1 MTPRLC
7 CDERPVG
14 VAPDFFNKADTLKE
28 WNLLTRGWED
38 GFARDRWEVENQ
50 AFGDTY
56 PNQFNPD
63 FEDDLHMER
72 ERDRLSLEEWRGFM
86 LKGIHRAVLSFQATG
101 KRAGILSVKLPGKP
115 VVSAKV
121 ELKSIV
127 LTPSKRS
134 VQIDRQGKAF
144 PVVFMPV
151 TKNEWGLKKEVP
163 DDVKDVI
170 ESVDGLFYLDRMTG
184 AGIEEGFNLYV
195 LQGEKIPKNAI
206 GEAVKG
212 RAYITTAPLPKDEDD
227 KPKIDRR
234 PKRPAPPGQRQA
246 VLGEGFDVSG
256 N

>member
-1 MTPRLC
+1 M
-7 CDERPVG
+7 
-14 VAPDFFNKADTLKE
+14 A
-28 WNLLTRGWED
+28 
-38 GFARDRWEVENQ
+38 
-50 AFGDTY
+50 
-56 PNQFNPD
+56 
-63 FEDDLHMER
+63 
-72 ERDRLSLEEWRGFM
+72 
-86 LKGIHRAVLSFQATG
+86 KGLQRAVLSFQATE

-115 VVSAKV
+115 VVSARV

-134 VQIDRQGKAF
+134 VQIDRKGKAF

-163 DDVKDVI
+163 DDVRDVI

>member
-1 MTPRLC
+1 L
-7 CDERPVG
+7 E
-14 VAPDFFNKADTLKE
+14 
-28 WNLLTRGWED
+28 ED
-38 GFARDRWEVENQ
+38 LQN
-50 AFGDTY
+50 
-56 PNQFNPD
+56 
-63 FEDDLHMER
+63 ER
-72 ERDRLSLEEWRGFM
+72 ELERLSFEEWKTYM
-86 LKGIHRAVLSFQATG
+86 AKGLQRAVLSFQATG

-151 TKNEWGLKKEVP
+151 TKNEWDLKKEVLEG
-163 DDVKDVI
+163 VRDVI

-195 LQGEKIPKNAI
+195 PQGEKIPKNAI

-212 RAYITTAPLPKDEDD
+212 RTYITTAPLPKDEDD

-246 VLGEGFDVSG
+246 ALGDDYGVSG

>member
-1 MTPRLC
+1 M
-7 CDERPVG
+7 E
-14 VAPDFFNKADTLKE
+14 
-28 WNLLTRGWED
+28 ED
-38 GFARDRWEVENQ
+38 LQN
-50 AFGDTY
+50 
-56 PNQFNPD
+56 
-63 FEDDLHMER
+63 ER
-72 ERDRLSLEEWRGFM
+72 ELERLSFEEWKTYM
-86 LKGIHRAVLSFQATG
+86 AKGLQRAVLSFQATG

-115 VVSAKV
+115 VVSAEV

-151 TKNEWGLKKEVP
+151 TKNEWDLKKEVLEG
-163 DDVKDVI
+163 VRDVI

-195 LQGEKIPKNAI
+195 PQGEKIPKNAI

-212 RAYITTAPLPKDEDD
+212 RTYITTAPLPKDEDD

-246 VLGEGFDVSG
+246 VLGDDYDVTG